1 MELVILL
8 YKNILEMMTS
18 DQVLRQ
24 YDPKKPVAVAFD
36 ATPNGLVAV
45 LVNIMP
51 DGSENQLHL
60 HQRPS
65 APLRRSICR
74 LTRCE
79 ESKSPIHISLW

>member
-1 MELVILL
+1 
-8 YKNILEMMTS
+8 MMTS

-24 YDPKKPVAVAFD
+24 YDPTKPVNVATD
-36 ATPNGLVAV
+36 ASPNGLVAI

-60 HQRPS
+60 HQGPS
-65 APLRRSICR
+65 LPLRRSICR

-79 ESKSPIHISLW
+79 ESKSPTYISLW